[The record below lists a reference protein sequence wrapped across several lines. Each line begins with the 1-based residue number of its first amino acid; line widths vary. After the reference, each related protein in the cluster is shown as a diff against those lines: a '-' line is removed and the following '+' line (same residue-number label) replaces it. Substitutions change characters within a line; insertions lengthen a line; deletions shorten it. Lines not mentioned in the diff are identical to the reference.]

1 MGEHSDERRE
11 PGESPVLSVVCPMYN
26 EESALPHFIARIG
39 EVLDPLLADYEIVC
53 VNDGSR
59 DATLPALREWAARD
73 TRVKIVDLSRNFG
86 KEAALSAGL
95 DFARGRAIVPIDV
108 DLQDPPELIG
118 AMLEHWRAGYDVVL
132 AARHDRSSDPRLKR
146 ATAGW
151 FYTLM
156 ARISD
161 IEIPA
166 NVGDFRLMDRQVVE
180 ALQRLPE
187 RARFMKGIFAW
198 LGFRTTT
205 ISFARPNRSAGEAKQ
220 HYGRLARLALDG
232 IVSFTTFPLRVWT
245 LLGIALSTASAVY
258 MLVIIVRTLVF
269 GNDVPGYASIMTV
282 LLFFNGMI
290 MINLG
295 ILGEYIARI
304 FVEVKG
310 RPIYLV
316 RETVNLDGAG
326 AVRPRDR

>member
-1 MGEHSDERRE
+1 MTGQFDAQRM
-11 PGESPVLSVVCPMYN
+11 PGNAPVLSVVCPMYN
-26 EESALPHFIARIG
+26 EDRALPHFVARMS

-59 DATLPALREWAARD
+59 DGTLAALRDWAARD
-73 TRVKIVDLSRNFG
+73 ARVKIVDLSRNFG

-95 DFARGRAIVPIDV
+95 DFARGQAVVPIDV

-118 AMLEHWRAGYDVVL
+118 EMLEHWRAGYDVVL

-151 FYTLM
+151 FYSLM
-156 ARISD
+156 ERISD
-161 IEIPA
+161 VDIPA

-180 ALQRLPE
+180 ALKRLPE

-205 ISFARPNRSAGEAKQ
+205 ISFARPMRSAGEAKQ
-220 HYGRLARLALDG
+220 RYGRLARLAIDG
-232 IVSFTTFPLRVWT
+232 VVSFTTFPLRIWT
-245 LLGIALSTASAVY
+245 LFGVLLSTASGVY
-258 MLVIIVRTLVF
+258 MMVIIIRTLAF
-269 GNDVPGYASIMTV
+269 GTDVPGYASIMTV

-295 ILGEYIARI
+295 VLGEYIARI
-304 FVEVKG
+304 FVEVKN

-316 RETVNLDGAG
+316 RETVNVDGPD
-326 AVRPRDR
+326 AVRPRER

>member
-1 MGEHSDERRE
+1 MAETQSKQCRE
-11 PGESPVLSVVCPMYN
+11 GAVPVLSIVCPMYN
-26 EESALPHFIARIG
+26 EETALPHFIARVG
-39 EVLDPLLADYEIVC
+39 AVLDPLLADYEIVC

-59 DATLPALREWAARD
+59 DGTLAALRAWAARD
-73 TRVKIVDLSRNFG
+73 ARVKIVDLSRNFG

-95 DFARGRAIVPIDV
+95 DFANGQAVVPIDV
-108 DLQDPPELIG
+108 DLQDPPELI
-118 AMLEHWRAGYDVVL
+118 AEMLELWRAGNDVVL

-151 FYTLM
+151 FYKLM

-161 IEIPA
+161 IDIPE

-180 ALQRLPE
+180 ALKRLPE

-198 LGFRTTT
+198 LGFRTAT
-205 ISFARPNRSAGEAKQ
+205 ISFARPTRSAGEAKQ
-220 HYGRLARLALDG
+220 RYRSLARLAIDG
-232 IVSFTTFPLRVWT
+232 IVSFTTFPLRIWT
-245 LLGIALSTASAVY
+245 LLGVALSTVSAVF

-269 GNDVPGYASIMTV
+269 GSDAPGYASIMTV

-295 ILGEYIARI
+295 VLGEYIARI

-310 RPIYLV
+310 RPVYLV
-316 RETVNLDGAG
+316 RETVNLGGPA
-326 AVRPRDR
+326 AVRPSER

>member
-1 MGEHSDERRE
+1 MTHQAAQHRPQGNE
-11 PGESPVLSVVCPMYN
+11 PVLSVVCPMFN
-26 EESALPHFIARIG
+26 EESALPHFVSRIA
-39 EVLDPLLADYEIVC
+39 EVLEPLLDDFEIVC
-53 VNDGSR
+53 VNDGSS
-59 DATLPALREWAARD
+59 DGTLAALRDWAARD
-73 TRVKIVDLSRNFG
+73 ARVKVVDLSRNFG

-95 DFARGRAIVPIDV
+95 DFARGQAVVPIDV

-118 AMLEHWRAGYDVVL
+118 EMLDLWRVGNDVVL
-132 AARHDRSSDPRLKR
+132 AARHDRASDPRLKR

-161 IEIPA
+161 IDIPA

-180 ALQRLPE
+180 ALKRLPE

-198 LGFRTTT
+198 LGFRTAT
-205 ISFARPNRSAGEAKQ
+205 ISFARPMRSAGEAKQ
-220 HYGRLARLALDG
+220 RYGRLARLAIDG
-232 IVSFTTFPLRVWT
+232 VVSFTTFPLRIWT
-245 LLGIALSTASAVY
+245 LLGVLLSTASAIY

-269 GNDVPGYASIMTV
+269 GNNAPGYASIMTV

-295 ILGEYIARI
+295 VLGEYIARI
-304 FVEVKG
+304 FVEVKN

-316 RETVNLDGAG
+316 RETVNLDGPD

>member
-1 MGEHSDERRE
+1 MAENAAQHTSHAAG
-11 PGESPVLSVVCPMYN
+11 PVLSLVCPMYN
-26 EESALPHFIARIG
+26 EETALPHFVERI
-39 EVLDPLLADYEIVC
+39 EAVLAPLLADFEVVC
-53 VNDGSR
+53 INDGSR
-59 DATLPALREWAARD
+59 DGTLDALRAWAAREP
-73 TRVKIVDLSRNFG
+73 RVKVVDLSRNFG

-95 DFARGRAIVPIDV
+95 DFSTGRAVVPIDV
-108 DLQDPPELIG
+108 DLQDPPELISQ
-118 AMLEHWRAGYDVVL
+118 MLELWREGYDVVL

-151 FYTLM
+151 FYKLM

-161 IEIPA
+161 IDIPE

-180 ALQRLPE
+180 ALKRLPE

-205 ISFARPNRSAGEAKQ
+205 ISFARPVRSAGEAKQ
-220 HYGRLARLALDG
+220 RYGRLARLAIDG
-232 IVSFTTFPLRVWT
+232 VVSFTTFPLRVWT
-245 LLGIALSTASAVY
+245 LLGVALSTASALY
-258 MLVIIVRTLVF
+258 MLVIIFRTLVY
-269 GNDVPGYASIMTV
+269 GSGAPGYASIMTV

-304 FVEVKG
+304 FTEVKG
-310 RPIYLV
+310 RPVYLV
-316 RETVNLDGAG
+316 RETVNLEGPASI
-326 AVRPRDR
+326 RPRER